1 MATTV
6 DGQRTAPGEDD
17 AGFDRILTWRGG
29 FVLALVIPMS
39 GLTLVGYEIGAL
51 GAWGA
56 LAVWVGTSLVAL
68 LQNFIYTELAAMFPH
83 KSGGI
88 ALYAS
93 EIWSEH
99 CAPLGGVFGWGY
111 WAGWSLTLAVVSLVI
126 GDLVQ
131 AQWFPHATGTMSI
144 LGNHVGLPT
153 YIAAGVVVCVYL
165 INIAGLKP
173 VLNTN
178 LVIGAA
184 LLILAVVCVGGP
196 IVLGQLTFPLHFTA
210 GHGAWTIIVTLV
222 TWMFVASW
230 TAYGT
235 EIAAAFTPEYR
246 DPHRDVARAL
256 RSAALLMIVVVALS
270 TTIFPGA
277 VGEKAIGGNPVG
289 FFSTLVTNVLGSG
302 FGGIAIAIVCAA
314 QVIALGSA
322 TSDSGRALYGMA
334 ADRLTAKQLHK
345 LNGRGQPARGMTVDL
360 VFNLLVLFLVSNVA
374 GIIFASNLGYL
385 ICVVFSLGGFLL
397 LRRTRPDAPRPIR
410 LGRVWTP
417 IAALLLAFNV
427 FMIIIGFT
435 HPGLVGYGGGK
446 EQLISLSVIAVGL
459 ISYFFARVVQDGQR
473 GRALW
478 RTRAPGADSREPQ
491 RIVGGTPLAERA
503 GQ

>member
-1 MATTV
+1 MATTTKATPRSSV
-6 DGQRTAPGEDD
+6 DEHT
-17 AGFDRILTWRGG
+17 GFPRILTWRGG

-39 GLTLVGYEIGAL
+39 GLTLVGYEIGAI

-56 LAVWVGTSLVAL
+56 LAVWVGTSVIAL
-68 LQNFIYTELAAMFPH
+68 LQNFIYTELAGMFPH

-131 AQWFPHATGTMSI
+131 AQWFPHVTGTITI

-153 YIAAGVVVCVYL
+153 YIAAGVVVGVYL

-173 VLNTN
+173 VVNTN
-178 LVIGAA
+178 VVIGAA
-184 LLILAVVCVGGP
+184 LVILAGVCVLGP
-196 IVLGQLTFPLHFTA
+196 VILGQLHFPLSFNA
-210 GHGAWTIIVTLV
+210 GHGTWTVIVTLV
-222 TWMFVASW
+222 TWAFVASW

-235 EIAAAFTPEYR
+235 EIAATFAPEYR

-256 RSAALLMIVVVALS
+256 RTAALLMIVVVALS
-270 TTIFPGA
+270 TTIFPAA
-277 VGEKAIGGNPVG
+277 VGEKTIAGNPVG
-289 FFSTLVTNVLGSG
+289 FFATLVSQVLGSG
-302 FGGIAIAIVCAA
+302 FGGAAIAIVCAA
-314 QVIALGSA
+314 QLIALGSA

-334 ADRLTAKQLHK
+334 ADRLTFRGLHK
-345 LNGRGQPARGMTVDL
+345 LNRHGQPARGMTVDL

-374 GIIFASNLGYL
+374 GIIFASNLGYC
-385 ICVVFSLGGFLL
+385 ICVVFVMGGFLL
-397 LRRTRPDAPRPIR
+397 MRRTRPDAPRPIR
-410 LGRVWTP
+410 LGRIWIPV
-417 IAALLLAFNV
+417 AALLLAWNV
-427 FMIIIGFT
+427 FMIVIGFT
-435 HPGLVGYGGGK
+435 HPGLVGYGGGT

-459 ISYFFARVVQDGQR
+459 ISYFYARVVEDRQR
-473 GRALW
+473 GRRLW
-478 RTRAPGADSREPQ
+478 RVRPAAADEPAGSGAIE
-491 RIVGGTPLAERA
+491 
-503 GQ
+503 